1 MIRRISLPLARP
13 SKLSSLSRLWAVAWN
28 CGQRFELPM
37 YRHYATGSPGPLV
50 SATQLQEAINSTA
63 ALIILDCTWYM
74 PNVPRN
80 AVAEF
85 QKARIPGAR
94 FFNLDEV
101 TDKSS
106 PYPHMLPSA
115 NDFAD
120 AVGLSLRC
128 AFS

>member
-1 MIRRISLPLARP
+1 MIHRISLPLARP
-13 SKLSSLSRLWAVAWN
+13 SKLSSLSRLSAVAWK

-50 SATQLQEAINSTA
+50 SATQLQEAINSTTPPV
-63 ALIILDCTWYM
+63 ILDCTWFM